1 VNLVG
6 NAIKF
11 TEAGE
16 VVVEVRLAS
25 RSDTTVDVAVAVR
38 DTGIGIPPEQQQ
50 RIFNAFD
57 QADTS
62 TTRHYGGTGLGLAI
76 TSQLVGLMG
85 GHIGVESEVGAGSAF
100 SFTLVF
106 AVPQTGG
113 ADVPASPQSLR
124 DLPVLV
130 VDDNQTNRHILE
142 EMLLNWGMQPTVVAD
157 GLSALAEL
165 ERAAHAQRGY
175 PLALLDVMMP
185 EMDGYTLAIQIRQHQ
200 TLAGVRLLMLSSAA
214 GHPNDESRMRELG
227 IARCLLKPVKQADLL
242 QVMTETLGIA
252 TGDAVS
258 PQSITTPRPKDIF
271 SRHILLAEDGL
282 VNQKVAVDMLTQR
295 GHTVVVASNGK
306 EALDAW
312 EREAFDLVL
321 MDVQMPAMDGFETTA
336 AIRAKE
342 HATGVHMPIIA
353 MTAAAMQGDR
363 ERCLEAGMDG
373 YIAKPIR
380 AADLY
385 QAVEEMT
392 LHSTEPQAQ
401 AETTVAETTT
411 LLDTREEVEPPLDWG
426 KALARLDGNAMLL
439 QEIAVLFCEEG
450 PRLMTGIREAI
461 AQGETAELRRVAH
474 TLKGSADMFAAQ
486 PAVKTA
492 LRLETLARDG
502 DLTHLEDA
510 YWALE
515 DTMAR
520 LLPVIRDMAKI
531 DGT

>member
-1 VNLVG
+1 MQAL
-6 NAIKF
+6 
-11 TEAGE
+11 EAPAASPSRALNIL
-16 VVVEVRLAS
+16 VVEDNEDNQMLIQSYLMTTSHQFTLAENG
-25 RSDTTVDVAVAVR
+25 AVAVER
-38 DTGIGIPPEQQQ
+38 
-50 RIFNAFD
+50 F
-57 QADTS
+57 QADT
-62 TTRHYGGTGLGLAI
+62 Y
-76 TSQLVGLMG
+76 
-85 GHIGVESEVGAGSAF
+85 
-100 SFTLVF
+100 
-106 AVPQTGG
+106 
-113 ADVPASPQSLR
+113 
-124 DLPVLV
+124 
-130 VDDNQTNRHILE
+130 
-142 EMLLNWGMQPTVVAD
+142 
-157 GLSALAEL
+157 
-165 ERAAHAQRGY
+165 
-175 PLALLDVMMP
+175 
-185 EMDGYTLAIQIRQHQ
+185 
-200 TLAGVRLLMLSSAA
+200 
-214 GHPNDESRMRELG
+214 
-227 IARCLLKPVKQADLL
+227 
-242 QVMTETLGIA
+242 
-252 TGDAVS
+252 
-258 PQSITTPRPKDIF
+258 
-271 SRHILLAEDGL
+271 
-282 VNQKVAVDMLTQR
+282 
-295 GHTVVVASNGK
+295 
-306 EALDAW
+306 
-312 EREAFDLVL
+312 DLVL
-321 MDVQMPAMDGFETTA
+321 MDVQMPVMDGFETTA
-336 AIRAKE
+336 AIRARE
-342 HATGVHMPIIA
+342 HATGGHVPIIA

-373 YIAKPIR
+373 YIAKPIH

-502 DLTHLEDA
+502 DLTHVEDA
-510 YWALE
+510 YLALE